1 MFMKLSCIRHAQHI
15 PSEKDVFHEG
25 IGLTDS
31 GIRESLEIRAKLLGN
46 NEFTEI
52 ATFNHVRA
60 LGTLAVVIGGDK
72 DIHSTDNIISDTRLS
87 YDENLDYLDPGEG
100 EFGSL
105 LLESYLENR
114 NFPFLVNMSDL
125 YYTRQNPISSFT
137 YMASNVAKGVL
148 GRYTEEDLSE
158 NVLLCAREFI
168 LPVLRAKLVL
178 LNNGSKDMSE
188 YVDWYTDTQEATDHS
203 RLTVTRIDKVSA
215 DTIRFVDAFTD
226 SVHSID
232 ELRDVADEIDIVNE
246 SS

>member
-1 MFMKLSCIRHAQHI
+1 
-15 PSEKDVFHEG
+15 
-25 IGLTDS
+25 
-31 GIRESLEIRAKLLGN
+31 
-46 NEFTEI
+46 
-52 ATFNHVRA
+52 
-60 LGTLAVVIGGDK
+60 
-72 DIHSTDNIISDTRLS
+72 
-87 YDENLDYLDPGEG
+87 
-100 EFGSL
+100 
-105 LLESYLENR
+105 
-114 NFPFLVNMSDL
+114 MSDL